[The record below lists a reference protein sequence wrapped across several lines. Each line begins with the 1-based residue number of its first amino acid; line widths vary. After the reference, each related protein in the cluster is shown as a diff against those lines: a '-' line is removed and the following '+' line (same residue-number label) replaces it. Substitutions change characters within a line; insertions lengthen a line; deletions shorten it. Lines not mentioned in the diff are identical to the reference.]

1 MLTVVYIRGKRNN
14 CGEEKGEMARID
26 QVAGLGHREAT
37 RLRKAGVRTSKALT
51 EYAAT
56 RRGRTELAKKTGLSP
71 KDLQLWVHHAD
82 LLRVRGVGAEYGLL
96 LVEAGVDTLR
106 DLRRRNPTA
115 LLAKIIGMNGSQ
127 KVVERLPT
135 ESMVEA
141 WIAAAGA
148 MDPSINT

>member
-1 MLTVVYIRGKRNN
+1 
-14 CGEEKGEMARID
+14 MARID
-26 QVAGLGHREAT
+26 QVAGIDHRQAT
-37 RLRKAGVRTSKALT
+37 KLRKVGVRTSKSLA
-51 EYAAT
+51 ECAAT
-56 RRGRTELAKKTGLSP
+56 RRGRTKLAKETGLSP

-82 LLRVRGVGAEYGLL
+82 LLRVRGVGAEYAVL

-135 ESMVEA
+135 ESMVES
-141 WIAAAGA
+141 WIADAG
-148 MDPSINT
+148 DLEPSISA

>member
-1 MLTVVYIRGKRNN
+1 
-14 CGEEKGEMARID
+14 MARID
-26 QVAGLGHREAT
+26 QVAGIGHREAT
-37 RLRKAGVRTSKALT
+37 KLRKAGVRTSKSLA
-51 EYAAT
+51 ECAAT
-56 RRGRTELAKKTGLSP
+56 RRSRTELARRTGLSP

-82 LLRVRGVGAEYGLL
+82 LLRVRGVGSEYAAL

-135 ESMVEA
+135 ESMVEN
-141 WIAAAGA
+141 WIDAAGGLE
-148 MDPSINT
+148 PSIKS